1 MSWGPAETPVVGSPR
16 EGPMGA
22 PTVPTF
28 PPGVFEPGVLRQ
40 SFFSQLVK
48 IYIGIPELGYGLIP
62 SQSLEEKMQYYWNRR
77 AANPSM
83 SLQHIPLIGVQHLTS
98 TVIVQQPLLMPT
110 WLRNL
115 NLVIDHSKVNKATVK
130 VSSRGGN
137 VKSLYF

>member
-1 MSWGPAETPVVGSPR
+1 MAYHDFHLLREPAQVKILQPSVNTVTQLPVNLDLQLSENTPNKLSQNGRQSCTSIMLVKCQFNGKRAKLVGS
-16 EGPMGA
+16 
-22 PTVPTF
+22 
-28 PPGVFEPGVLRQ
+28 Q
-40 SFFSQLVK
+40 
-48 IYIGIPELGYGLIP
+48 
-62 SQSLEEKMQYYWNRR
+62 R

-137 VKSLYF
+137 VKSLYFQ